1 MNLYTKIFVLGLTV
15 ATVSVTGCSS
25 MSQSN
30 KRLVGTGV
38 GAAAG
43 GIIGDAVFGSPI
55 GMIGGAVA
63 GGVAGN
69 VIGDHSK

>member
-1 MNLYTKIFVLGLTV
+1 MRLYTKMFVLGLTL
-15 ATVSVTGCSS
+15 ATVGLSGCSS

-43 GIIGDAVFGSPI
+43 GIIGDAVFGSPV

-63 GGVAGN
+63 GGLAGN